1 MPDDYNLLNLGGLTS
16 LVKNVNVSL
25 WGNEVL
31 LECIYDPTGD
41 QLPYSLV
48 FQDCREIMWEVHDE
62 EEVKEP
68 LADLIGFH
76 LGEDAHRK
84 AALIHTDIF
93 EISILYGSFSIH
105 KEENLN
111 AEDLETKDL
120 GITIASS
127 IVPIGNPRPVKL
139 PRR

>member
-1 MPDDYNLLNLGGLTS
+1 MPDDYNLLNLGGFTS
-16 LVKNVNVSL
+16 LVQNVNVSL

-41 QLPYSLV
+41 RLPYSLV

-68 LADLIGFH
+68 EADLIGIH

-105 KEENLN
+105 KG
-111 AEDLETKDL
+111 EDLNSALGELETEVL
-120 GITIASS
+120 ISEPQA
-127 IVPIGNPRPVKL
+127 VL
-139 PRR
+139 

>member
-1 MPDDYNLLNLGGLTS
+1 MDSSRIPVPLGLGSIKS
-16 LVKNVNVSL
+16 LVQNVNVSL

-41 QLPYSLV
+41 RLPYSLV

-62 EEVKEP
+62 EEVKDPE
-68 LADLIGFH
+68 ADLIGIH

-93 EISILYGSFSIH
+93 EISILYGSFSID
-105 KEENLN
+105 KG
-111 AEDLETKDL
+111 EDLNPEVGELETEVL
-120 GITIASS
+120 ISQAQA
-127 IVPIGNPRPVKL
+127 VL
-139 PRR
+139 

>member
-16 LVKNVNVSL
+16 LVQNVNVSL

-31 LECIYDPTGD
+31 LECIYHPTGD
-41 QLPYSLV
+41 RLPYSLV
-48 FQDCREIMWEVHDE
+48 FHDCREIMWEVHDE

-68 LADLIGFH
+68 EADLIGIH
-76 LGEDAHRK
+76 LGEDAPRT

-105 KEENLN
+105 KGENLN
-111 AEDLETKDL
+111 AEVADLETEVL
-120 GITIASS
+120 VSQSPA
-127 IVPIGNPRPVKL
+127 VL
-139 PRR
+139 

>member
-16 LVKNVNVSL
+16 LVTNVNVCL
-25 WGNEVL
+25 WGNEIL
-31 LECIYDPTGD
+31 FQCIYDPTGD
-41 QLPYSLV
+41 RLPYSLV

-68 LADLIGFH
+68 EADLIGIH

-93 EISILYGSFSIH
+93 EVSILYGSFSIH
-105 KEENLN
+105 KGQDVNSEVGE
-111 AEDLETKDL
+111 LETKVL
-120 GITIASS
+120 VS
-127 IVPIGNPRPVKL
+127 
-139 PRR
+139 